1 MIEEESGPQW
11 VKARHVHQLQEM
23 GFKEKAA
30 RVALAAAGDK
40 LEPAL
45 EQLQVMWGGACEVC
59 SKVAASA
66 QHVSQHQAARSGRN
80 MVFQHRLGYNGYE
93 SMLGMCFG

>member
-11 VKARHVHQLQEM
+11 VNARHVRQLQEM

-45 EQLQVMWGGACEVC
+45 EQLQV
-59 SKVAASA
+59 S
-66 QHVSQHQAARSGRN
+66 
-80 MVFQHRLGYNGYE
+80 
-93 SMLGMCFG
+93 